1 MLLGGTSFC
10 TGFQVGHC
18 LQSSRTGQRQVT
30 QLVGSLIIDCLLSA
44 LQPQLARVQHI
55 KEDFPAFTSKE
66 KLQRAEK
73 DNQSSRSTSVKLVLL
88 LPHSTNPEAKPREL
102 SRVSSLQINVVK
114 QPITWAS
121 LPGFSIH
128 GSLGFRH
135 QKVAPAVLNVSCSL
149 GQRLARPA
157 LHRS

>member
-1 MLLGGTSFC
+1 MLLGGMSFC

-73 DNQSSRSTSVKLVLL
+73 DSQSSRSTSEATSPSLHQPRGKAKRTVK
-88 LPHSTNPEAKPREL
+88 S
-102 SRVSSLQINVVK
+102 Q
-114 QPITWAS
+114 
-121 LPGFSIH
+121 
-128 GSLGFRH
+128 
-135 QKVAPAVLNVSCSL
+135 
-149 GQRLARPA
+149 
-157 LHRS
+157 